1 MRNYLPISI
10 LSVCFWLCCSAAFAQ
25 PATEAQAW
33 AALRNNGILL
43 LRHAMAPGG
52 GDPHGF
58 KLNHCT
64 TQRNLDEV
72 GRAQARDIGVR
83 FQAQK
88 ITALSVI
95 TSQWCRCQETAD
107 LAFPGKR
114 KDAPAF
120 NSFFQD
126 PILEN
131 AQTKAA
137 SALIVSWDKK
147 EPLVV
152 VTHQVNITALTGLVP
167 APGEGVVMRRKGK
180 MLEVVGQIK
189 F

>member
-1 MRNYLPISI
+1 MH
-10 LSVCFWLCCSAAFAQ
+10 LSLQQLIFGACAIWLCSAATAQ
-25 PATEAQAW
+25 PTNEEKAW

-52 GDPHGF
+52 GDPPDF
-58 KLNHCT
+58 KLHDCS
-64 TQRNLDEV
+64 TQRNLDDV
-72 GRAQARDIGVR
+72 GRAQARDIGTR

-88 ITALSVI
+88 ITALFVI

-120 NSFFQD
+120 NSFFQA
-126 PILEN
+126 PNLEDE
-131 AQTKAA
+131 QTKVAR
-137 SALIVSWDKK
+137 ALLLGWNKK
-147 EPLVV
+147 QPLVV
-152 VTHQVNITALTGLVP
+152 VTHQVNITALTGVVP
-167 APGEGVVMRRKGK
+167 APGEGVVLQRNGK
-180 MLEVVGQIK
+180 ALKVVGQIQ